1 MDHYSP
7 LLKKSGLKL
16 KNILLWS
23 LVLLILASPAIPA
36 AQIHPEVRLK
46 DLGRMEGV
54 RSNQLAGMGLVMGLQ
69 GTGDKGDLVIA
80 MLGNLTQNFGISIN
94 RNDLKS
100 KNAAVVT
107 VTCELPPFARNGE
120 KIDVTVSAVGDAKS
134 LEGGILL
141 QTPLKAA
148 NGNIYAVAQGP
159 IFIGGFSAS
168 ASGSSLSKN
177 ISTTGRIPG
186 GALVER
192 ETSWNSGNGETI
204 RFLLREP
211 DFTTADR
218 VARVLNARFGSVAYA
233 SDAGCVEIKIPQTFK
248 GRTPHFI
255 AELEILKIT
264 PDTIAR
270 VVINERTGTVAMG
283 GNVKISEVAVAHGN
297 LTVTIATQKGVS
309 QPQPFSEG
317 ETVIL
322 EQSLITAEEERGSL
336 AHLEASATVEDV
348 VKSLN
353 ALGATPRDIITILQA
368 IDRAG
373 ALQGELVIL

>member
-1 MDHYSP
+1 MYLHSR
-7 LLKKSGLKL
+7 STIR
-16 KNILLWS
+16 NIILCS
-23 LVLLILASPAIPA
+23 VAFILALTSA
-36 AQIHPEVRLK
+36 ACSAQVPLVRLK

-69 GTGDKGDLVIA
+69 GTGDKGDLVTA
-80 MLGNLTQNFGISIN
+80 MLGNLTQNFGVAMD
-94 RNDLKS
+94 RDDLKS

-107 VTCELPPFARNGE
+107 VTCQLPPFARSGE
-120 KIDVTVSAVGDAKS
+120 TIDVTVSAIGSAKS
-134 LEGGILL
+134 LEGGVLL

-148 NGNIYAVAQGP
+148 NGNVYAVAQGAVS
-159 IFIGGFSAS
+159 IGGFSAG
-168 ASGSSLSKN
+168 ASGSSVSKN

-186 GALVER
+186 GAIVER
-192 ETSWNSGNGETI
+192 ETSWNSGDGQTI

-218 VARVLNARFGSVAYA
+218 VSKALNDRFGSVAYA
-233 SDAGCVEIKIPQTFK
+233 SDAGCVEVRIPPNFR
-248 GRTPHFI
+248 GRTAHFI
-255 AELEILKIT
+255 AALEKLEIS

-270 VVINERTGTVAMG
+270 VVVNERTGTVAMG
-283 GNVKISEVAVAHGN
+283 GNVRISEVAVAHGN

-309 QPQPFSEG
+309 QPQPFSHG
-317 ETVIL
+317 ETVTI
-322 EQSLITAEEERGSL
+322 EQSLVTAKEESGSL
-336 AHLEASATVEDV
+336 SRMEASSTVDDV

-373 ALQGELVIL
+373 ALHGELVIL

>member
-1 MDHYSP
+1 MYLHSR
-7 LLKKSGLKL
+7 STIR
-16 KNILLWS
+16 NIILCS
-23 LVLLILASPAIPA
+23 VAFILALTSAACA
-36 AQIHPEVRLK
+36 AQVPQVRLK

-69 GTGDKGDLVIA
+69 GTGDKGDLVTA
-80 MLGNLTQNFGISIN
+80 MLGNLTQNFGVAMD
-94 RNDLKS
+94 RDDLKS

-107 VTCELPPFARNGE
+107 VTCQLPPFARSGE
-120 KIDVTVSAVGDAKS
+120 TIDVTVSAIGSAKS
-134 LEGGILL
+134 LEGGVLL

-148 NGNIYAVAQGP
+148 NGNVYAVAQGAVS
-159 IFIGGFSAS
+159 IGGFSAG
-168 ASGSSLSKN
+168 ASGSSVSKN

-186 GALVER
+186 GAIVER
-192 ETSWNSGNGETI
+192 ETSWNSGDGQTI

-218 VARVLNARFGSVAYA
+218 VSKALNDRFGSVAYA
-233 SDAGCVEIKIPQTFK
+233 SDAGCVEVRIPPNFR
-248 GRTPHFI
+248 GRTAHFI
-255 AELEILKIT
+255 AALEKLEIS

-270 VVINERTGTVAMG
+270 VVVNERTGTVAMG
-283 GNVKISEVAVAHGN
+283 GNVRISEVAVAHGN

-309 QPQPFSEG
+309 QPQPFSQG
-317 ETVIL
+317 ETVTI
-322 EQSLITAEEERGSL
+322 EQSLVTAEEESGSL
-336 AHLEASATVEDV
+336 SRMEASSTVDDV

-373 ALQGELVIL
+373 ALHGELVIL